1 MIGFS
6 HTIPRIR
13 NEKVF
18 IDYTPPSIHS
28 PKTMPPFHLA
38 LTAEKQASP
47 TRLDVWLSANV
58 SDLSRR
64 RAQRL
69 ILSGSVTL
77 NDRRARKSDLVNEGD
92 LVELHTDPAP
102 KNWTALPEPQLDFET
117 VYVDADLL
125 AVVKPPGVPTVP
137 LSPNEP
143 GTLAGAIA
151 SRFPECAAIG
161 RSPGDSGL
169 IHRLDAETSGLLVAA
184 KNTETFGRLLD
195 MQHNDQ
201 IEKRYAALVKPTG
214 AELPPTIDFP
224 LGPTDRGGRR
234 MRRDPSGTPATTL
247 VRLIEE
253 RGEFLLVG
261 ATIHRGL
268 RHQIRAHL
276 AHAGFPIVGDQLY
289 GDATVKGSGR
299 MFLHATSI
307 LMRHPNDPNRD
318 LQLESPLPADLETF
332 LNDLDRAE
340 S

>member
-1 MIGFS
+1 
-6 HTIPRIR
+6 
-13 NEKVF
+13 
-18 IDYTPPSIHS
+18 
-28 PKTMPPFHLA
+28 MPPFHLT
-38 LTAEKQASP
+38 LTVEKQESP

-69 ILSGSVTL
+69 ILSGSVTR
-77 NDRRARKSDLVNEGD
+77 NARIARKSNLVKEGD

-102 KNWTALPEPQLDFET
+102 KNWTALPSPQLDFET
-117 VYVDADLL
+117 VYVDTDL
-125 AVVKPPGVPTVP
+125 AAIVKPSGVPTVP

-151 SRFPECAAIG
+151 SRFPECATIG

-184 KNTETFGRLLD
+184 RNTETFERLLE
-195 MQHNDQ
+195 MQRNDQ
-201 IEKRYAALVKPTG
+201 IEKRYTALVKSTG
-214 AELPPTIDFP
+214 AQLPPIIDLP

-247 VRLIEE
+247 VRPVEE
-253 RGEFLLVG
+253 RGEFLLVE

-276 AHAGFPIVGDQLY
+276 AQSGFPIVGDQLY
-289 GDATVKGSGR
+289 GDATVKGPGR

-307 LMRHPNDPNRD
+307 VMRHPSDPNRD
-318 LQLESPLPADLETF
+318 LHPESPLPAKLTKF
-332 LNDLDRAE
+332 LIDLDSAKP
-340 S
+340 

>member
-1 MIGFS
+1 MGGPDS
-6 HTIPRIR
+6 
-13 NEKVF
+13 V
-18 IDYTPPSIHS
+18 DYVPPGVHS
-28 PKTMPPFHLA
+28 PRTMPPFHLA
-38 LTAEKQASP
+38 LTVEKQESP

-77 NDRRARKSDLVNEGD
+77 NARRARKSDLVKEDD

-102 KNWTALPEPQLDFET
+102 KNWTALPAPQLDFET
-117 VYVDADLL
+117 VYVDTDLL
-125 AVVKPPGVPTVP
+125 AVVKPAGVPTVP
-137 LSPNEP
+137 LSPDEP

-151 SRFPECAAIG
+151 SRFPECATIG

-184 KNTETFGRLLD
+184 RNTETFERLLE
-195 MQHNDQ
+195 MQRNDQ
-201 IEKRYAALVKPTG
+201 IEKCYTALVKPTG
-214 AELPPTIDFP
+214 AELPPIIDFP

-247 VRLIEE
+247 VRPVEE
-253 RGEFLLVG
+253 HGEFLLVE

-276 AHAGFPIVGDQLY
+276 AQSGFSIVGDQLY
-289 GDATVKGSGR
+289 GDATVKGPGR

-307 LMRHPNDPNRD
+307 VTRHPNDPNRD
-318 LQLESPLPADLETF
+318 LHPESPLPADLAKF
-332 LNDLDRAE
+332 LDDLDSTE
-340 S
+340 L

>member
-1 MIGFS
+1 MD
-6 HTIPRIR
+6 PDP
-13 NEKVF
+13 
-18 IDYTPPSIHS
+18 IDYAPPQVHS
-28 PKTMPPFHLA
+28 PQTMPPFHLA
-38 LTAEKQASP
+38 LTAERQNSP

-77 NDRRARKSDLVNEGD
+77 NGGYARKSDMVKEDD
-92 LVELHTDPAP
+92 LVEIHMDPAP

-151 SRFPECAAIG
+151 SRFPECATIG
-161 RSPGDSGL
+161 RRSGDSGL
-169 IHRLDAETSGLLVAA
+169 IHRLDTETSGLLVAA
-184 KNTETFGRLLD
+184 RNAETFERLLE
-195 MQHNDQ
+195 MQRNDQ

-214 AELPPTIDFP
+214 DRLPPVIDFP
-224 LGPTDRGGRR
+224 LGPTDRGGRKV
-234 MRRDPSGTPATTL
+234 RRDPSGTPATTL
-247 VRLIEE
+247 VRPVEE
-253 RGEFLLVG
+253 HGEFLLVE

-276 AHAGFPIVGDQLY
+276 AHAGFPIVDDPLY
-289 GDATVKGSGR
+289 GDATVNGPGR

-307 LMRHPNDPNRD
+307 VMRHPGDRNRD
-318 LQLESPLPADLETF
+318 LHPESPLPKNLAEF
-332 LNDLDRAE
+332 LKDLDFKLSGSR
-340 S
+340 